1 MNTGRDNELNV
12 LKLTL
17 HDRLIGYLSGFVNGR
32 NVLMFADEF
41 REDANRPTFSLIT
54 HPRFPRSDKVMAEP
68 WIRNQRLHPTL
79 SNLLPEALKQLPMNE
94 QHKKHLQRHWGMLQ
108 NDFRLR

>member
-32 NVLMFADEF
+32 NVLMFAD
-41 REDANRPTFSLIT
+41 
-54 HPRFPRSDKVMAEP
+54 
-68 WIRNQRLHPTL
+68 
-79 SNLLPEALKQLPMNE
+79 
-94 QHKKHLQRHWGMLQ
+94 
-108 NDFRLR
+108 